1 MFSGFRLASGYPQNT
16 GRILPSTVKAIMSP
30 RWSCVRSYVSV
41 LASQDPLI
49 TSEFMCLEA
58 YGLDIR
64 PQQKSKVFQ
73 AGHNFIDSH
82 RLAL

>member
-30 RWSCVRSYVSV
+30 RWSCVRSYVSA